1 MSLSRG
7 DTGHAV
13 AVWQESLNE
22 AMLMSAS
29 DYRPLSVDGMFGA
42 DTEEATR
49 SFQENSE
56 EVEAD
61 LVVDAADRRAI
72 RLAIERFDSTDSSPL
87 QRGDRG
93 GLVAIWQS
101 RLNKWLILAQIEHGP
116 VAIDGVFGS
125 ETEEATRLFQENS
138 DKVETD
144 LLVHGDD
151 WTELR
156 ESTERLMGGS

>member
-13 AVWQESLNE
+13 SVWQESLNE
-22 AMLMSAS
+22 ALLISTN
-29 DYRPLSVDGMFGA
+29 YRPLAIDGVFGSE
-42 DTEEATR
+42 TEQATR
-49 SFQENSE
+49 AFQENNQD
-56 EVEAD
+56 VESD

-72 RLAIERFDSTDSSPL
+72 RLAIERFDGTDSSPL

-101 RLNKWLILAQIEHGP
+101 RLNTWLTLAQIDHGP
-116 VAIDGVFGS
+116 VAIDGVSGS
-125 ETEEATRLFQENS
+125 ETEEATRRFQETS
-138 DKVETD
+138 DELETD
-144 LLVHGDD
+144 LLVHGAD

-156 ESTERLMGGS
+156 QAIDRLMGEN